1 MRISQLLSILTL
13 LITSS
18 GLFASEGL
26 HREASLASTV
36 EADGLHREES
46 LASIIEAEARAEKEA
61 GSRSKWELAA
71 FVLALA
77 ALAAFVSGTAIGSRA
92 KHNAEER

>member
-1 MRISQLLSILTL
+1 MKVIQLICALILTL
-13 LITSS
+13 TLV
-18 GLFASEGL
+18 GCEEGEDEKSDPTANL
-26 HREASLASTV
+26 
-36 EADGLHREES
+36 REEIEAQRE
-46 LASIIEAEARAEKEA
+46 LRFEAEARAEKEA